1 MPDLRPNPTLRLE
14 YRAEQPIHQ
23 AFLKQASRC
32 PDATAIIAQH
42 TTCSYTQLEQ
52 ISQGIAAF
60 LVENAASGADR
71 VVIVASRSAAL
82 VYAMLGCLRAGLAF
96 TVADAA
102 YPAVRIEQIVS
113 TLKPA
118 VVLRCGEATVDAGQ
132 FIVAAVPEA
141 PTAAQQAF
149 PRQPVALPAVS
160 PGATGL
166 HHLHLGQH
174 RRAQGH
180 RHPPRAVGALH
191 RLACAQHGFT
201 QADTFSLLS
210 GLGHDRCTATCS
222 RHCRSARPSP
232 ARPSRP

>member
-132 FIVAAVPEA
+132 FIVAAVPSPRSAA
-141 PTAAQQAF
+141 PSLANLSRCPLSA
-149 PRQPVALPAVS
+149 P
-160 PGATGL
+160 ATGL

>member
-102 YPAVRIEQIVS
+102 YPAVRIKQIVS

-160 PGATGL
+160 PEQPAYITFTSGSTGEPK
-166 HHLHLGQH
+166 GIVT
-174 RRAQGH
+174 
-180 RHPPRAVGALH
+180 PPRAVGALH
-191 RLACAQHGFT
+191 RLACA
-201 QADTFSLLS
+201 
-210 GLGHDRCTATCS
+210 TAWL
-222 RHCRSARPSP
+222 HPS
-232 ARPSRP
+232 